1 MDAARQMDCINA
13 AGIAYAASPHSAPG
27 ERIMVNTTAALST
40 LRAKRSLSGLILQG
54 TVERYLA
61 IARDVLGPRARYE
74 EAHR

>member
-13 AGIAYAASPHSAPG
+13 AGIAYAASPLSTPG

-54 TVERYLA
+54 TAGRYLA